1 MPNNITTLDDV
12 VNAVRANIATK
23 NQPQLR
29 NYDLTPKS
37 FQREGIAAV
46 DYSVPIDAVYDRLSD
61 GTYVPKYENYL
72 DANTNEDRLA
82 RGQSATEQWFNGLG
96 KNLTKVGVYA
106 LDATLGTAAG
116 LWGAVTGD
124 EDLGESWSNWADDT
138 NKRLDNALPN
148 YYSDEQKNM
157 GFFRSLGTANFWAND
172 VAGGLAFV
180 GGALLPEAAIA
191 LATGGTSIPAS
202 IARAGLRTAGKSMFK
217 AGSKFLLREGA
228 EDLAK
233 VAASK
238 VDDFAKYNRAEIGTD
253 AVRAF
258 KRANFANKAGTV
270 LNTGRFLAM
279 TSNFEAGMEARHNYR
294 ESIDTYLSDFQL
306 KNGRLP
312 TIGELGTFSDEAK
325 TAANWVYAGN
335 MAILSLSNLAMFGKT
350 FGVGI
355 KAGKRLEN
363 AGNRLIGLGAKRQAS
378 GTLAMQEANRFQ
390 RITGKSYKILSKP
403 AIEGIYEEGMQGVA
417 GQTMQNYLKS
427 KYDPDSEDAYGLWSS
442 FSDAFAHQY
451 GSKEGWK
458 EMGIGMLI
466 GFGAPVLQGQS
477 APGLMKDSWSSRR
490 KELESQVAEINKTQA
505 NIHTRVTDANAISN
519 FSKVMKSKAD
529 EYKSTWVDNAV
540 IDAQHIKIQE
550 QLKSHSE
557 IQKDFDAVVDN
568 MEFTDSQMSEIGG
581 SDNLTLYKQSLKDE
595 FKKNMEDY
603 RFAKKT
609 VASLGLDTQLKG
621 VGKGNLGAIG
631 DALTMNIM
639 IGKSSLEAAR
649 NIGNQIGT
657 LIGSEGMFSHME
669 HYNSLSTDKKKK
681 IDQLKSKKQAL
692 SSAKSR
698 ANKYAM
704 ELAKM
709 PTGTAEGKTKSK
721 QDAYKR
727 NSEKRVVAE
736 QEVNR
741 LTREI
746 EELSKD
752 LSEGLRVDTFD
763 IDQTN
768 STDANTHDVERMV
781 DELDKLD
788 TFVESLEKSG
798 RTSDAKML
806 SGLIEEFKSYSDAH
820 REMNNTVR
828 KMLDTNFFS
837 TKKGKGFLGYILGE
851 KYQMSDDFR
860 QIIRDNDAVIDRSL
874 NLVGVRG
881 QESVERIIEET
892 IQNNEELSDR
902 EKYRLESIIRLQ
914 LGYARL
920 EQRIAIIKDET
931 EISVAEEEPSGDPL
945 EGDTV
950 RLRSKLNTEGK
961 DLGNLEVIDEL
972 ISKITSELE
981 EFRLGR
987 VDNSLVQSLEN
998 QLEEL
1003 KLQKEKQTATPTSTT
1018 LEPITAEEYKDFI
1031 DNNNV
1036 SKERL
1041 ANIADKIKSNQKLTN
1056 EEEAIRQA
1064 KSEEVENLL
1073 VSDIDSKIKELEDEL
1088 EKAKN
1093 TKSIRIVN
1101 SAEYLRL
1108 EELNKKLVQG
1118 VLTPSEIEEL
1128 KELELDIDQWMTIIG
1143 IVAEGFRLSDLIKQ
1157 KIALQNS
1164 IIRPIENVVTITSQE
1179 VLDSIDFG
1187 EKTTATNY
1195 SIGQSY
1201 DSVTAIMK
1209 KDNKGKPV
1217 IEISGINANDFAEEV
1232 GFPFPIK
1239 TDNQNNI
1246 LIDEETR
1253 ILINEN
1259 SNISI
1264 LPTNKN
1270 LTTNYSI
1277 VLKTTQNVD
1286 GTTTTAPLKSKFNR
1300 GFTQQQS
1307 PEMIYL
1313 LSKGDELVLEVDPTD
1328 PHNVKLLD
1336 EYKKAKTD
1344 KNKSKALENLKKGL
1358 VIKVKDKNENFV
1370 AVLKAKRE
1378 NAIKNKEALIFEA
1391 LRDKVVDDE
1400 GFIDMISEVPMAQ
1413 QLDFGRVTVEKVYI
1427 GHPNFYFSKNADGTV
1442 TIDSKELT
1450 PQDIDKI
1457 DDIGY
1462 VQNGQ
1467 ATTRKGMKNIDM
1479 TFMNKVIKSPSDA
1492 KVPFIV
1498 FTVGKNRI
1506 AYPVKVASSKIE
1518 DLEEFRKIYES
1529 DTDIVDKATAL
1540 NNYMA
1545 KKGIDIKLPGN
1556 SFISVGVNNVND
1568 KFFSEKLAQ
1577 LEKIEYFP
1585 NLENWVDIKSD
1596 MAMTLSSGVSID
1608 INLSEPIFGPK
1619 VKMNLSELDVDTSA
1633 SALVNL
1639 KSQSD
1644 AQAEAAIIAERDA
1657 ALEKAKADFENAKRG
1672 NISNVDIE
1680 AKEAEALI
1688 VATNINN
1695 IIQSKEVSKTIDD
1708 FTNTNLDRDGK
1719 EDLLQNDIKDLVDN
1733 WGIDEQSVS
1742 DYMKQQGT
1750 TLVKAVWRNNK
1761 TEFFKLIEA
1770 WKKGKDLKAELAT
1783 LGTVTTTTSLK
1794 DLEENYIRT
1803 VSEINDMYEEKLKL
1817 IGTAGTTMR
1826 GVSSLSSL
1834 IRNAKNQSC

>member
-1 MPNNITTLDDV
+1 MPTYE
-12 VNAVRANIATK
+12 ATIQDIIDGVK
-23 NQPQLR
+23 RRTAPKPQLNQP
-29 NYDLTPKS
+29 DLTVKS
-37 FQREGIAAV
+37 TQNRGLV
-46 DYSVPIDAVYDRLSD
+46 GVTYDVPMDAIYDRLSD
-61 GTYVPKYENYL
+61 GSYIAKYDNYL
-72 DANTNEDRLA
+72 DAYGNEDRLG
-82 RGQSATEQWFNGLG
+82 RQQSATEQWFNGIS
-96 KNLTKVGVYA
+96 KNLTKVGTYA
-106 LDATLGTAAG
+106 LDATLGTAIG
-116 LWGAVTGD
+116 LMDGIS
-124 EDLGESWSNWADDT
+124 GENVYNNTFSNWVDDT

-148 YYSDEQKNM
+148 YYTNEQKNM
-157 GFFRSLGTANFWAND
+157 SIFGSALTANFWAND

-180 GGALLPEAAIA
+180 GGALLPEVAIA
-191 LATGGTSIPAS
+191 FATGGASIPVSVAKAG
-202 IARAGLRTAGKSMFK
+202 ARTVAKSLFK
-217 AGSKFLLREGA
+217 AGTKEVIKEGA
-228 EDLAK
+228 EALGRGAVGKLDDLAK
-233 VAASK
+233 YS
-238 VDDFAKYNRAEIGTD
+238 RAEIG
-253 AVRAF
+253 ANSVRAL
-258 KRANFANKAGTV
+258 KRANYFNTFGNVANTA
-270 LNTGRFLAM
+270 RFLAQ
-279 TSNFEAGMEARHNYR
+279 TSNFEAGMEARHNFR
-294 ESIDTYLSDFQL
+294 EAVDTYYSDFRI
-306 KNGRLP
+306 KNGRMP
-312 TIGELGTFSDEAK
+312 TFEEAK
-325 TAANWVYAGN
+325 DFTNTALQSANYVYGAN
-335 MAILSLSNLAMFGKT
+335 LAILSLSNLAMFGKT
-350 FGVGI
+350 FGVGT
-355 KAGKRLEN
+355 KTLSKLNN
-363 AGNRLIGLGAKRQAS
+363 AGNKLIGLGIKKQAA
-378 GTLAMQEANRFQ
+378 GMVALQEANRFQ
-390 RITGKSYKILSKP
+390 RIVGKSYKILSKP

-417 GQTMQNYLKS
+417 GQTMQNYLKA

-442 FSDAFAHQY
+442 FTDAMAHQY

-466 GFGAPVLQGQS
+466 GFGAPVIQGQS
-477 APGLMKDSWSSRR
+477 APGLMKDSWKSRR
-490 KELESQVAEINKTQA
+490 AQLEKQVESVNKAQA
-505 NIHTRVTDANAISN
+505 NLHTRVTDANAITN

-529 EYKSTWVDNAV
+529 KYESTSIDNAV

-550 QLKSHSE
+550 QLKSDNE
-557 IQKDFDAVVDN
+557 ILEDFNSVVDN
-568 MEFTDSQMSEIGG
+568 MQLEDDQLAEIGG
-581 SDNLTLYKQSLKDE
+581 SDNLTMYKQSLKDE
-595 FKKNMEDY
+595 FKRNMADY
-603 RFAKKT
+603 RFARKT
-609 VASLGLDTQLKG
+609 VESLGLDKRLKNT
-621 VGKGNLGAIG
+621 GKGNVGAIA

-639 IGKSSLEAAR
+639 IGKSSLESAR
-649 NIGNQIGT
+649 NIGSQIDT

-669 HYNSLSTDKKKK
+669 HYSNLSKDEIKKTE
-681 IDQLKSKKQAL
+681 QLKSKKQAL
-692 SSAKSR
+692 SAAKSR

-709 PTGTAEGKTKSK
+709 PTGTSESKTKSK

-727 NSEKRVVAE
+727 NSEKRVAAE
-736 QEVNR
+736 QEVIR
-741 LTREI
+741 LTQEI
-746 EELSKD
+746 KDISNDLKKSSKTN
-752 LSEGLRVDTFD
+752 TFN
-763 IDQTN
+763 IDQLT
-768 STDANTHDVERMV
+768 SVDLNTHDVERMV
-781 DELDKLD
+781 EELDKLD
-788 TFVESLEKSG
+788 AFVESLEKSG
-798 RTSDAKML
+798 RKSDARML

-828 KMLDTNFFS
+828 KMIDTDFFAS
-837 TKKGKGFLGYILGE
+837 KEGKGFQNYILGK
-851 KYQMSDDFR
+851 KYQMSDEFR

-874 NLVGVRG
+874 NLVGIRG
-881 QESVERIIEET
+881 QESIERIIEET
-892 IQNNEELSDR
+892 IQNNNELSDR

-914 LGYARL
+914 LGYAKL
-920 EQRIAIIKDET
+920 EQRIAVIQDET

-950 RLRSKLNTEGK
+950 RLKNKLNTEGK

-981 EFRLGR
+981 QFRLGR
-987 VDNSLVQSLEN
+987 VDNSLVESLEN

-1003 KLQKEKQTATPTSTT
+1003 KRQKEKQTATPTSTT
-1018 LEPITAEEYKDFI
+1018 LEPITEE
-1031 DNNNV
+1031 
-1036 SKERL
+1036 
-1041 ANIADKIKSNQKLTN
+1041 
-1056 EEEAIRQA
+1056 
-1064 KSEEVENLL
+1064 ENLL
-1073 VSDIDSKIKELEDEL
+1073 ISDIDSKIKELEDEL

-1128 KELELDIDQWMTIIG
+1128 KELEQDIDQWMTITG

-1201 DSVTAIMK
+1201 DSVTAIMT
-1209 KDNKGKPV
+1209 KDNTGKPV

-1232 GFPFPIK
+1232 GFPFPFK
-1239 TDNQNNI
+1239 TNDQNNI

-1253 ILINEN
+1253 VLINEN

-1286 GTTTTAPLKSKFNR
+1286 GTTTTSPLKSSFNNE
-1300 GFTQQQS
+1300 FTQQQS
-1307 PEMIYL
+1307 SEMIYL

-1328 PHNVKLLD
+1328 SYNVKLLD
-1336 EYKKAKTD
+1336 EYKKARTD
-1344 KNKSKALENLKKGL
+1344 KARSKALENLKKGL
-1358 VIKVKDKNENFV
+1358 VIKVKDKNGNFL
-1370 AVLKAKRE
+1370 AVLKAKRK

-1400 GFIDMISEVPMAQ
+1400 GFIDMISEVPVAQ

-1427 GHPNFYFSKNADGTV
+1427 GQPNFYFSKNADGTV
-1442 TIDSKELT
+1442 TIDSRELT

-1506 AYPVKVASSKIE
+1506 AYPVKVATTKIE

-1585 NLENWVDIKSD
+1585 NLENWVNIKSD

-1657 ALEKAKADFENAKRG
+1657 ALDKAKTDFENAKR
-1672 NISNVDIE
+1672 SNDPDI
-1680 AKEAEALI
+1680 
-1688 VATNINN
+1688 
-1695 IIQSKEVSKTIDD
+1695 
-1708 FTNTNLDRDGK
+1708 NLEK
-1719 EDLLQNDIKDLVDN
+1719 
-1733 WGIDEQSVS
+1733 
-1742 DYMKQQGT
+1742 
-1750 TLVKAVWRNNK
+1750 
-1761 TEFFKLIEA
+1761 
-1770 WKKGKDLKAELAT
+1770 
-1783 LGTVTTTTSLK
+1783 
-1794 DLEENYIRT
+1794 LEEDYVRT
-1803 VSEINDMYEEKLKL
+1803 MSEINDIYEEKLKL

>member
-12 VNAVRANIATK
+12 VNAVRADIQAK
-23 NQPQLR
+23 KKPQLR

-61 GTYVPKYENYL
+61 GTYIPKYENYL
-72 DANTNEDRLA
+72 DAYTNEDRLA
-82 RGQSATEQWFNGLG
+82 RGQSATEQWLNGIG
-96 KNLTKVGVYA
+96 KNITKVGVYA

-116 LWGAVTGD
+116 LWGAITGD
-124 EDLGESWSNWADDT
+124 DDLGENFSNWADDT

-148 YYSDEQKNM
+148 YYSDEQKDM

-180 GGALLPEAAIA
+180 GGAFLPEAAIA
-191 LATGGTSIPAS
+191 FASGGTSIPIS
-202 IARAGLRTAGKSMFK
+202 MARAGLRTAGKSMFK

-306 KNGRLP
+306 KNGKLP
-312 TIGELGTFSDEAK
+312 TIGELGKFSDEAK

-363 AGNRLIGLGAKRQAS
+363 AGNRLIGLGAKRQAG

-442 FSDAFAHQY
+442 FSDAFTHQY

-581 SDNLTLYKQSLKDE
+581 ADNLTLYKQSLKDE

-709 PTGTAEGKTKSK
+709 PTGTAEGKSKSK

-931 EISVAEEEPSGDPL
+931 EISVAEEEPSGNPL

-1018 LEPITAEEYKDFI
+1018 LEPITEE
-1031 DNNNV
+1031 
-1036 SKERL
+1036 
-1041 ANIADKIKSNQKLTN
+1041 
-1056 EEEAIRQA
+1056 
-1064 KSEEVENLL
+1064 ENLL
-1073 VSDIDSKIKELEDEL
+1073 ISDIDSKIRDLEDEL

-1128 KELELDIDQWMTIIG
+1128 KELEQDIDQWMTITG

-1201 DSVTAIMK
+1201 DSVTAIMT
-1209 KDNKGKPV
+1209 KDNTGKPV

-1239 TDNQNNI
+1239 TNDQNNI

-1253 ILINEN
+1253 VLINEN

-1270 LTTNYSI
+1270 LTTNYSV

-1286 GTTTTAPLKSKFNR
+1286 GTTTTSPLKSSFNNE
-1300 GFTQQQS
+1300 FTQQQS
-1307 PEMIYL
+1307 SEMIYL

-1328 PHNVKLLD
+1328 SYNVKLLD
-1336 EYKKAKTD
+1336 EYKKARTD
-1344 KNKSKALENLKKGL
+1344 KARSKALENLKKGL
-1358 VIKVKDKNENFV
+1358 VIKVKDKNGNFL
-1370 AVLKAKRE
+1370 AVLKAKRK

-1400 GFIDMISEVPMAQ
+1400 GFIDMISEVPVAQ

-1427 GHPNFYFSKNADGTV
+1427 GQPNFYFSKNADGTV
-1442 TIDSKELT
+1442 TIDSRELT

-1506 AYPVKVASSKIE
+1506 AYPVKVATTKIE

-1585 NLENWVDIKSD
+1585 NLENWVNIKSD

-1657 ALEKAKADFENAKRG
+1657 ALDKAKTDFENAKR
-1672 NISNVDIE
+1672 SNDPDI
-1680 AKEAEALI
+1680 
-1688 VATNINN
+1688 
-1695 IIQSKEVSKTIDD
+1695 
-1708 FTNTNLDRDGK
+1708 NLEK
-1719 EDLLQNDIKDLVDN
+1719 
-1733 WGIDEQSVS
+1733 
-1742 DYMKQQGT
+1742 
-1750 TLVKAVWRNNK
+1750 
-1761 TEFFKLIEA
+1761 
-1770 WKKGKDLKAELAT
+1770 
-1783 LGTVTTTTSLK
+1783 
-1794 DLEENYIRT
+1794 LEEDYVRT
-1803 VSEINDMYEEKLKL
+1803 MSEINDIYEEKLKL